1 MKRDRECVSRLQ
13 EKVLKTN
20 NFTSIDKPDL
30 DNTVGKHDDKT
41 FIIDDL
47 NDGEAEIH
55 ECVDY
60 IKNQVL
66 KVVRQ
71 QKLKTQYL
79 KMIKFKLRMSAVI
92 KARKVRKHYK
102 RVKLAIRTIQKHFK
116 IILNK
121 RINSNQIKNQDR
133 YQKLKQLQFLQ
144 KQRELANKRKMKKQ
158 VSSNL

>member
-1 MKRDRECVSRLQ
+1 M
-13 EKVLKTN
+13 KTN
-20 NFTSIDKPDL
+20 NFTSTDKPDIE
-30 DNTVGKHDDKT
+30 TPAEKHEDKT

-47 NDGEAEIH
+47 NDEEAEIH

-79 KMIKFKLRMSAVI
+79 KMLKFRRRMIAVI
-92 KARKVRKHYK
+92 RARKDRKHFK

-121 RINSNQIKNQDR
+121 RVSSNQIKNQDR
-133 YQKLKQLQFLQ
+133 YKKLKQLQFLQ
-144 KQRELANKRKMKKQ
+144 NQRELANKRKMKKQ
-158 VSSNL
+158 VSSNSSL